1 MSQTQGQPDW
11 NRIAQKFDLWVP
23 HIAPVGDALIEHLD
37 LQPGDR
43 VLDLACG
50 TGEPGLTLARRY
62 GDEANILGVDQA
74 EGMVG
79 VARAKAEKEGLRGI
93 AFQAMPA
100 EALALEDA
108 TFDRVI
114 CRFGVMLF
122 KDPQKGLSEV
132 RRVLKAGGRFAV
144 AVWGEEMT
152 TIRMSTKALERHLPP
167 DADPPFAKIT
177 SLGAPGALEGLLE
190 GAGFRGFSVTR
201 HDLAYRF
208 KDFEAYWDLVEASA
222 MLEDLMKD
230 FTPAQRDAVRDEV
243 AGLATAYR
251 GADGLVMPH
260 TYLIASGGR

>member
-1 MSQTQGQPDW
+1 MSQSQGQPDW
-11 NRIAQKFDLWVP
+11 NRIAQGFDLWVP
-23 HIAPVGDALIEHLD
+23 HIAPVGEALIERLD
-37 LQPGDR
+37 LHPGDR

-62 GDEANILGVDQA
+62 GDEVNILGVDAA

-79 VARAKAEKEGLRGI
+79 VARAKAGKEALRGI
-93 AFQAMPA
+93 AFKAMPA
-100 EALALEDA
+100 EALDLEDA

-122 KDPQKGLSEV
+122 KDPGKGLREV
-132 RRVLKAGGRFAV
+132 HRVLKPGGRFAV

-152 TIRMSTKALERHLPP
+152 AIHMSAKALKSQLPP
-167 DADPPFAKIT
+167 DADPPFAQIT
-177 SLGAPGALEGLLE
+177 SLGAPGVLEGLLE

-201 HDLAYRF
+201 HNLDYRF

-222 MLEDLMKD
+222 MLEDVMKD

-243 AGLATAYR
+243 AGLATAYH
-251 GADGLVMPH
+251 GDQGLVMPH
-260 TYLIASGGR
+260 TFLVASGGK